1 MFLARKITRAKW
13 PNKAKWSDKTELSA
27 DEIPADAVTA
37 DLRTRDNALS
47 FWQCGAGTQ
56 IEVEDAALAIAAAG
70 DRIDRL
76 DLVWFAD
83 EELQNDGQTFRN
95 TPGRTPIPE
104 LIRLHVDVHR
114 LDYVRLGKVAHRVV
128 DAIEGGQYVRL
139 TKARVTEL
147 LTEAVEQARVD
158 PADLP
163 GNIRVEVAESEGTGK
178 ERNDG

>member
-13 PNKAKWSDKTELSA
+13 PDKAGLSA

-47 FWQCGAGTQ
+47 FWQCGDGTQ

-95 TPGRTPIPE
+95 IPGRTPVPE
-104 LIRLHVDVHR
+104 LTRLHVDVHR

-128 DAIEGGQYVRL
+128 EAIEGRRYVRL

-158 PADLP
+158 PAGLSD
-163 GNIRVEVAESEGTGK
+163 NIRVDVAKPEGTGK